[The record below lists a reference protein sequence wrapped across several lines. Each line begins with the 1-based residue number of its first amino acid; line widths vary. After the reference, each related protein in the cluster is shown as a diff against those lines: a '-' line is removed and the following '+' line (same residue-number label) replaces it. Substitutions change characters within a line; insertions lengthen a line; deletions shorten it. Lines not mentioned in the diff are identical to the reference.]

1 VTHGDARDIYIVRH
15 AFAGHADP
23 TQWPDDA
30 DRPLTKDGIDE
41 FRSMARG
48 LQRLVPNVDV
58 VLSSRFARAWQTAEL
73 LHDVAG
79 WPEPRECRPLEV
91 GQPPSAA
98 LEVLRDEDASSVA
111 LVGHDPHLSMLT
123 SLLCAGSE
131 GAAQV
136 KLKKGA
142 AVLLRVEGDVQA
154 GGAELRWLLQPKVL
168 RALDG

>member
-1 VTHGDARDIYIVRH
+1 VTNARDIYIVRH

-30 DRPLTKDGIDE
+30 DRPLTKDGIND

-48 LQRLVPNVDV
+48 LQRLVPAVDL

-73 LHDVAG
+73 LHEVAR
-79 WPEPRECRPLEV
+79 WPEPRECVLLEV
-91 GQPPSAA
+91 GQPPSAL
-98 LEVLRDEDASSVA
+98 LEILHDEDARSVA

-131 GAAQV
+131 DAAQV
-136 KLKKGA
+136 KVKKGA
-142 AVLLRVEGDVQA
+142 AVLLQIEGEVRP

-168 RALDG
+168 RALDNAR